1 MARISNAM
9 VQCAYDVGKK
19 VYSGSIGRVDGSIEI
34 ARKTGMEQGSAKDY
48 ITVLLAMLDGT
59 PYKRTINM
67 YATEY
72 YLSNIGTDFGIDA
85 QKKAAQSTLGHVE
98 YYKKIHG
105 HLRSIESI
113 AKKYI

>member
-1 MARISNAM
+1 MANISNAM

-19 VYSGSIGRVDGSIEI
+19 VYSCSIGRVDGSIEI
-34 ARKTGMEQGSAKDY
+34 ARQTGMDSGSAQDY

-59 PYKRTINM
+59 VYKRTINM

-85 QKKAAQSTLGHVE
+85 QKKAAYATLEHVK
-98 YYKKIHG
+98 YYRKIHG
-105 HLRSIESI
+105 YLKSIEGI